1 MDFTVSDI
9 QTELRALE
17 RRYHTPHFFDLTLR
31 VLCEARHANLL
42 ANIPKEDLPVIA
54 EAARLHDIGLLAIP
68 SGLPETPARTPYGN
82 ALLQKQPEYGKVRR
96 HALSPQGKPLPALS
110 WYAMEICYRHDE
122 QWSGDGYPCGL
133 KGSQIPAYV
142 QVVSLTDCYDTLRM
156 SNSRR
161 SAMSHEGAM
170 EVLSN
175 FYQGYFNPRLVD
187 CFEAV
192 SDCLVAD
199 LYTGRDARA

>member
-1 MDFTVSDI
+1 M
-9 QTELRALE
+9 
-17 RRYHTPHFFDLTLR
+17 TLR
-31 VLCEARHANLL
+31 VLCEAQHANLL

-68 SGLPETPARTPYGN
+68 SGLPEAPARTPYEN
-82 ALLQKQPEYGKVRR
+82 ALFQKHPEYGKVLL
-96 HALSPQGKPLPALS
+96 HALAPQGKQLPPLIC
-110 WYAMEICYRHDE
+110 YAMEICYRHHE

-156 SNSRR
+156 SNGRR

-170 EVLSN
+170 EVLSH

-187 CFEAV
+187 CFESV